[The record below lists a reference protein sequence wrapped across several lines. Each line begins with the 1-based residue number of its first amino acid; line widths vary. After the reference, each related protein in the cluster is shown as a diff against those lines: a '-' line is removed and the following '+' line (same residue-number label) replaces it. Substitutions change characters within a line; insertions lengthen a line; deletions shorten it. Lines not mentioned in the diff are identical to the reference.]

1 MMTSSDRELDP
12 IKRTHGVLA
21 EFKSAADLYHA
32 AEKVRDAGFRFW
44 DCHTPFPV
52 HGLDD
57 AMGVKR
63 SILPKLVFVGGLM
76 GTLTAL
82 GLQFGTQVLLYPTTV
97 QAKPGN
103 IFSIPAYFPVTFE
116 LTILF
121 SAFTILLGVL
131 ALMQL
136 PKWNHPLF
144 ESENFRRFSDDAF
157 FICIEQR
164 DPKFRTEETKKFLES
179 LGGTSIEVVQTEE

>member
-1 MMTSSDRELDP
+1 MPSLDKDLEP
-12 IKRTHGVLA
+12 IKRTHGMVA
-21 EFKSAADLYHA
+21 EFKSVAELYHA

-63 SILPKLVFVGGLM
+63 SPLPKFVFVGGLL
-76 GTLTAL
+76 GSLTAL

-103 IFSIPAYFPVTFE
+103 IFTLPAFFPVTFE

-121 SAFTILLGVL
+121 SAFTVLFGVL

-136 PKWNHPLF
+136 PRWNHPLF

-164 DPKFRTEETKKFLES
+164 DPKFRTEETKNFLES
-179 LGGTSIEVVQTEE
+179 IGGSSIELVEVEV